1 MQAPDPTT
9 VLVFGGGS
17 APTALDQARLPR
29 QALVIAADS
38 GGDHALGIGRRV
50 DVFVGDLDSISDAG
64 LETVRAS
71 GATIER
77 HPADKDASD
86 LELALHRAMLE
97 QPTRLV
103 VTAVGGGRID
113 HLLANLALASSE
125 AFAEVE
131 LDIVSGSDR
140 LFVVRG
146 HRSFDVEVG
155 QLVSLL
161 PMHGAAQGVVTS
173 GLRYPLAGE
182 PLEPGST
189 RGLSNLAVAT
199 TISVEV
205 AQGTLLAVMPDQ
217 TEPDQTEPD
226 QIGEER

>member
-1 MQAPDPTT
+1 MRVLT
-9 VLVFGGGS
+9 VTSLYPNAAQPNHAVFVENRMRRVHETGEAEITVI
-17 APTALDQARLPR
+17 APTPWFPSKNKMFGSYATH
-29 QALVIAADS
+29 AAVPK
-38 GGDHALGIGRRV
+38 R
-50 DVFVGDLDSISDAG
+50 
-64 LETVRAS
+64 E
-71 GATIER
+71 ER
-77 HPADKDASD
+77 H
-86 LELALHRAMLE
+86 
-97 QPTRLV
+97 
-103 VTAVGGGRID
+103 GIRID

-125 AFAEVE
+125 ACAEVE
-131 LDIVSGSDR
+131 LDIVAGSDR

-146 HRSFDVEVG
+146 HRSFDLEVG
-155 QLVSLL
+155 QLVRLL

-217 TEPDQTEPD
+217 TEPDQT
-226 QIGEER
+226 GEER